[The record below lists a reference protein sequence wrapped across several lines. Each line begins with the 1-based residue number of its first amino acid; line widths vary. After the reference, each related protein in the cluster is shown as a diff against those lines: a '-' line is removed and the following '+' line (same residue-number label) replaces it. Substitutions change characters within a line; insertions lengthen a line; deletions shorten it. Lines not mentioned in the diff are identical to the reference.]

1 MRISKLIVILS
12 LLVVIYEYRYRI
24 LNGVLGI
31 AVIRRFVVG
40 NTLKVPGIRKKLFTS
55 FLS

>member
-40 NTLKVPGIRKKLFTS
+40 NTLKVPGVRKKLFTS

>member
-24 LNGVLGI
+24 LNWALGI

-40 NTLKVPGIRKKLFTS
+40 NTLKVPGVRKKLFTS